1 MEANFEFLKHQNK
14 NVDFIPRKI
23 EICDIQ
29 NGQVS
34 LLEMDPY
41 AGLVEVVYA
50 IKTMKGGRKIQKIL
64 VIPKDKTITPI
75 YRNCYYNFGGFAVG
89 FHVYGYNKRGNSSYY
104 YPRDYMSQFKL
115 CIGIELEKVRRRELF
130 NIDDI
135 LKLCPQYKY
144 CGYNEY
150 SGIYAIDYLG
160 KLDNFPICEMLMKL
174 NIHRMWDEKALE
186 FIQKNKPFQKYLFK
200 FQKEIKQNNM
210 AFTTVKN
217 AFKKNPEIAPDNYY
231 NSLKYRIECGK
242 RNAGIQKDIYQK
254 ILKHTTQEKI
264 QDYISNNK
272 IGSDTYG
279 DYLRA
284 CDWLRL
290 DFADTK
296 VLFPKDFFKWH
307 DDYTQ
312 QYAEYV
318 AKKEK
323 EAKTQLSESLKK
335 VAMKYSFVEKNLCGF
350 FVIVAKSKEDLIY
363 EGELLKHCVGKM
375 GYDKKQANEESLIC
389 FIRKDK
395 KTPFV
400 TCELDLKT
408 LKIRQCYGIN
418 NTQIIDPDFIQ
429 FKEEWL
435 KVIRKEYK
443 KAVAT

>member
-1 MEANFEFLKHQNK
+1 
-14 NVDFIPRKI
+14 
-23 EICDIQ
+23 
-29 NGQVS
+29 
-34 LLEMDPY
+34 
-41 AGLVEVVYA
+41 
-50 IKTMKGGRKIQKIL
+50 
-64 VIPKDKTITPI
+64 
-75 YRNCYYNFGGFAVG
+75 
-89 FHVYGYNKRGNSSYY
+89 
-104 YPRDYMSQFKL
+104 
-115 CIGIELEKVRRRELF
+115 
-130 NIDDI
+130 
-135 LKLCPQYKY
+135 
-144 CGYNEY
+144 
-150 SGIYAIDYLG
+150 
-160 KLDNFPICEMLMKL
+160 
-174 NIHRMWDEKALE
+174 
-186 FIQKNKPFQKYLFK
+186 LFK

-242 RNAGIQKDIYQK
+242 RNAGINKDIYQK

-264 QDYISNNK
+264 QDYISKNN

-290 DFADTK
+290 DFSDTK

-318 AKKEK
+318 AQKEK

-408 LKIRQCYGIN
+408 MKIRGLGGTDFRPVFEYVETLRQNKEFTNLKGLIYFTDGDGAFPAKKPDYDTAFVFVDDEYN
-418 NTQIIDPDFIQ
+418 NPDVPPWAIKLILQ
-429 FKEEWL
+429 KDE
-435 KVIRKEYK
+435 I
-443 KAVAT
+443 